1 MDAAPLFRRRGMA
14 AAFLAA
20 FAAAGAGCTSGG
32 VPKDALLLKQESLA
46 LRQQQSR
53 RFATADE
60 KSLVVAAAGLL
71 QDLGFSLDES
81 EVSLGVIVG
90 SKTRSATDTGQIIGS
105 FFAALLGAQVPYDQ
119 EQKIRAS
126 LVTRPSDT
134 HPGETLLRV
143 TFQRIVW
150 NNMGDVWKLETISD
164 DAVYVEFFDKLSKAV
179 FLEANEI

>member
-1 MDAAPLFRRRGMA
+1 MTAPRGFLGAAMTLTVVAVVG
-14 AAFLAA
+14 
-20 FAAAGAGCTSGG
+20 GCTSGG
-32 VPKDALLLKQESLA
+32 IPKDALVLKQESLA
-46 LRQQQSR
+46 LRQQQTR
-53 RFATADE
+53 RFSTPDE

-71 QDLGFSLDES
+71 QDMGFSLDES
-81 EVSLGVIVG
+81 EVALGVIVG
-90 SKTRSATDTGQIIGS
+90 SKTRSAEDTGQIIGS
-105 FFAALLGAQVPYDQ
+105 LFAAMLGAQVPYDQ

-134 HPGETLLRV
+134 NPGETLLRV

-164 DAVYVEFFDKLSKAV
+164 ESVYAEFFDKLSKAV